1 MIELTAVLPLLN
13 RGDAPDCKYPD
24 YKGEYWALCPFHN
37 DGSIGSFSV
46 SERGFRCFACGASGG
61 LHNLHDK
68 LRFGKLTDSDGITY
82 RERII
87 TQPQY
92 KKERWLDSP
101 EVNLTQYASA
111 KKLPVEFLQ
120 GLGLKTV
127 NWFGRSVVEI
137 PYLDMDGSMLSK
149 RFRTSLE
156 GADRFRWAKGS
167 KVMPY
172 GLWRLPGSGQ
182 SIVVVEGESDAQT
195 LWYHGIN
202 ALGIPGATNWRQ
214 EWAVWLNR
222 LRVYVW
228 QEPGRTGEEFVE
240 RLGSIHPHVLRSDKW
255 KDVSECHIKTGNLPQ
270 NVRRVRVMTLGW
282 RKEPSRDI

>member
-1 MIELTAVLPLLN
+1 MELTTVLPLLN

-37 DGSIGSFSV
+37 DSSIGSFSV

-61 LHNLHDK
+61 LHQLNDK
-68 LRFGKLTDSDGITY
+68 LHGFDTATY
-82 RERII
+82 RERIV
-87 TQPQY
+87 TVAKP
-92 KKERWLDSP
+92 KRWLDSP
-101 EVNLTQYASA
+101 EVNLTQYAAA
-111 KKLPVEFLQ
+111 KRLPVEFLQ

-127 NWFGRSVVEI
+127 NWFGRNVVEM
-137 PYLDMDGSMLSK
+137 PYMDMDGSMLSK
-149 RFRTSLE
+149 RFRTSMT

-172 GLWRLPGSGQ
+172 GLWRLPSSGQ

-202 ALGIPGATNWRQ
+202 ALGVPGATSWRW
-214 EWAVWLNR
+214 EWNVYLNR

-228 QEPGRTGEEFVE
+228 QEPGDAGAEFVE
-240 RLGSIHPHVLRSDKW
+240 RLSSLKPHVLRSDKW
-255 KDVSECHIKTGNLPQ
+255 KDVSECHVQTGTVPQ

-282 RKEPSRDI
+282 RKE